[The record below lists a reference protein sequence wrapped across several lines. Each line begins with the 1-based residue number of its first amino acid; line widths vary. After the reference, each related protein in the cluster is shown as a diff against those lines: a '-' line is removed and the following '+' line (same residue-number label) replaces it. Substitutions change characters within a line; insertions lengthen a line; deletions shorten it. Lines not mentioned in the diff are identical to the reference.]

1 MAGNSSTG
9 LAAALAES
17 EAVSSLTIFSQA
29 GSKLPDGARWSNVQ
43 LIPCWKHD
51 DPVSL
56 ILALKTLLVH
66 SSRLDVFLFN
76 TYLTA
81 FGRRAVTNVT
91 GLLVP
96 PILALLTRKQVLVY
110 MHNFL
115 ETQDIAQLGYRP
127 SRLSRWGVQLLERF
141 LLRTT
146 RVVVPLKSQKDT
158 ISRVLHI
165 VPYWVPIPFAEP
177 VGMLAAQGNPPTKSS
192 VPLDA
197 PTKILLLGS
206 WGPQKDL
213 AGALEAIIAAR
224 ALGGQFTLSI
234 TGLINTHF
242 PEYQAEVDRVA
253 ASMGTDLFQFLGS
266 VPESE
271 LLQVIL
277 DHDLV
282 ILPYNATG
290 GYSGAM
296 SLTAYCGLGVIAYD
310 LPQMRETASLLGVSP
325 TFIAKGDTSSLARE
339 IVAFCSNIRAFR
351 KTRRDIPQ
359 PEYDLRFG
367 RQISQLVE
375 AMRPDDHLR
384 VAIHK

>member
-1 MAGNSSTG
+1 MAASSTG
-9 LAAALAES
+9 LAAGLAES
-17 EAVSSLTIFSQA
+17 EALSSLTIFSQI
-29 GSKLPDGARWSNVQ
+29 GSKLPDGTGWSSVQ

-51 DPVSL
+51 DPISL
-56 ILALKTLLVH
+56 ILALKTLLVQ
-66 SSRLDVFLFN
+66 SRHINVFLFN
-76 TYLTA
+76 IHLTA

-91 GLLVP
+91 GLLIP
-96 PILALLTRKQVLVY
+96 PILAILTRKQVLVY

-115 ETQDIAQLGYRP
+115 ETQDTTQLGYRL
-127 SRLSRWGVQLLERF
+127 SRLSRWGVQLLERV

-234 TGLINTHF
+234 TGLINAHF
-242 PEYQAEVDRVA
+242 PEYQAEVDRAA
-253 ASMGTDLFQFLGS
+253 ASIGTEWAQFLGS

-271 LLQVIL
+271 LLRVIL
-277 DHDLV
+277 NHDLV

-325 TFIAKGDTSSLARE
+325 TFIAKGDTPSLARE

-351 KTRRDIPQ
+351 RARRDVPQ

-375 AMRPDDHLR
+375 AMRPQDDLT
-384 VAIHK
+384 ATIHS